1 MRPRAAAPPSLTTI
15 AARVDGRLRD
25 LLDAEAARWRAVDPA
40 LVEPLEALR
49 HLVDAGGKRL
59 RPAFCYWGFV
69 AAGGDPD
76 DPQVV
81 DVGAAFEMLHAFA
94 LVHDDVMDGSP
105 TRRGAPTTHLAFAD
119 AHRAAGWRGEDRRFG
134 EGAAILVGDMAHVYA
149 DVLLGDAPAD
159 AWAVWHELRLE
170 LDVGQ
175 YLDLLGTARADR
187 DRDAARRIARY
198 KSGKYT
204 IERPLHVG
212 AALAGRLGD
221 LAGPLSAYGDPL
233 GEAFQ
238 LRDDVLGAFGD
249 PARTGKP
256 VGQDLRE
263 GKPTPLLAAA
273 AERAAASPTGGAPR
287 PCWTGSASPISPTPT
302 WRRCSR
308 CWSTPGRSPRSRPSS
323 TSSPVGRSTPS
334 RRPRSPPRPATSWSS
349 SPATW
354 PPATP
359 DRLPAEPG
367 AGRQAG
373 RKTDRAR
380 CRDRVRTPGSAATAA
395 SHGGRTTAVT
405 TSAVSRP
412 DSVAAWRA

>member
-1 MRPRAAAPPSLTTI
+1 MRSRAAPPLSLTTI

-49 HLVDAGGKRL
+49 HLLDAGGKRL
-59 RPAFCYWGFV
+59 RPTFCHWGFV

-105 TRRGAPTTHLAFAD
+105 TRRGARTTHLAFAD

-134 EGAAILVGDMAHVYA
+134 EGAAVLVGDMAHVYA

-159 AWAVWHELRLE
+159 VWGVWHDLRLE

-175 YLDLLGTARADR
+175 YLDLLGTARGDR

-273 AERAAASPTGGAPR
+273 AERAAASPTGGPAAAVLAR
-287 PCWTGSASPISPTPT
+287 
-302 WRRCSR
+302 
-308 CWSTPGRSPRSRPSS
+308 
-323 TSSPVGRSTPS
+323 VGE
-334 RRPRSPPRPATSWSS
+334 
-349 SPATW
+349 
-354 PPATP
+354 P
-359 DRLPAEPG
+359 DL
-367 AGRQAG
+367 
-373 RKTDRAR
+373 TDT
-380 CRDRVRTPGSAATAA
+380 D
-395 SHGGRTTAVT
+395 
-405 TSAVSRP
+405 
-412 DSVAAWRA
+412 VAALQQVLVDTGALAEIESLVDELTGRAIDAIEAAEVAPEARDELVELARYVASRDA

>member
-1 MRPRAAAPPSLTTI
+1 MRPRAAAPPSLSAI
-15 AARVDGRLRD
+15 AFRVDGRLRD
-25 LLDAEAARWRAVDPA
+25 LLDAESARWSAVDVALAEPLDA
-40 LVEPLEALR
+40 LRRLVE
-49 HLVDAGGKRL
+49 AGGKRL
-59 RPAFCYWGFV
+59 RPAFCHWGFV
-69 AAGGDPD
+69 AAGGEPD
-76 DPQVV
+76 DPRVV

-105 TRRGAPTTHLAFAD
+105 TRRGTRTTHLAFAD

-149 DVLLGDAPAD
+149 DVLLGDVSGD
-159 AWAVWHELRLE
+159 VWSVWSELRLE

-187 DRDAARRIARY
+187 DRARARRISRY

-212 AALAGRLGD
+212 AALAGRFAD

-249 PARTGKP
+249 PTVTGKP

-273 AERAAASPTGGAPR
+273 VERASASPAGAAASA
-287 PCWTGSASPISPTPT
+287 
-302 WRRCSR
+302 
-308 CWSTPGRSPRSRPSS
+308 
-323 TSSPVGRSTPS
+323 V
-334 RRPRSPPRPATSWSS
+334 
-349 SPATW
+349 
-354 PPATP
+354 
-359 DRLPAEPG
+359 L
-367 AGRQAG
+367 
-373 RKTDRAR
+373 
-380 CRDRVRTPGSAATAA
+380 DRVGQRDLTDADVTGIQQALVDTGALAEVEGLVDELTGRAVDAIEAADVVPAA
-395 SHGGRTTAVT
+395 RDELVDLARYV
-405 TSAVSRP
+405 ASR
-412 DSVAAWRA
+412 DA